1 MQGDVIGIYDE
12 TGTKV
17 VEYIYNAWGE
27 VTTKY
32 LTTQSLTALYQ
43 NPFRYRGYYYDSI
56 TGFYYVSSRYY
67 VPEIGRWL
75 NADSQ
80 LNQKDGILGFN
91 MLAYCHN
98 NPIMYTDPTGRS
110 ITLACIIIGTL
121 IGTIAGGC
129 AGAYVSKNQTGQ
141 VNGWAVVVG
150 AVGGGVVGG
159 LIGWGAGVA
168 ITLVGAAT
176 AGSAATAATPVVQQ
190 VVEKAFTALQ
200 TYYPPNDGFSG
211 NVQRITLE
219 AGTLIQRIGDLVGRY
234 VAPAGTAPQM
244 LSWPYDKIGQPVTF
258 LQVQQSVEVLAGRV
272 APWFGQM
279 GCGIQYLLLTSLD
292 QLIGEGIIKIFG

>member
-1 MQGDVIGIYDE
+1 M
-12 TGTKV
+12 
-17 VEYIYNAWGE
+17 
-27 VTTKY
+27 
-32 LTTQSLTALYQ
+32 YQ

-67 VPEIGRWL
+67 DPEIGRWL

-168 ITLVGAAT
+168 ITSVGAAT

-190 VVEKAFTALQ
+190 VVEKASTALQ

-244 LSWPYDKIGQPVTF
+244 LSLPYDKIGQPVTF

-279 GCGIQYLLLTSLD
+279 GGGIQYLLLTSLD